1 MNRILS
7 PAKALRT
14 LRKNPVILN
23 AVLAGISQ
31 EQAETLRDGADGWNI
46 VYVICH
52 LRDYERI
59 VGERI
64 EAILSQDR
72 PTLADMDNAAL
83 IARNRYAEQSL
94 EATLA
99 DLAGLRAALIER
111 LAGLS
116 DEQWLRSGVHAV
128 QGEGTVLDIAV
139 NAGLHDIDHIE
150 QLVRCAQ
157 PARDSAARRP

>member
-14 LRKNPVILN
+14 LRKNPLILN

-31 EQAETLRDGADGWNI
+31 QQAETLRDGADGWSI
-46 VYVICH
+46 VYVVCH

-59 VGERI
+59 VAERI
-64 EAILSQDR
+64 GLILREDR
-72 PTLADMDNAAL
+72 PLLADMDNAAL
-83 IARNRYAEQSL
+83 IGQNRYAEQSL
-94 EATLA
+94 ESTLA
-99 DLAGLRAALIER
+99 DLSGRRGALLEL

-116 DEQWLRSGVHAV
+116 DEQWLRPGVHPA

-139 NAGLHDIDHIE
+139 NAALHDIDHIE
-150 QLVRCAQ
+150 QLVRCVH
-157 PARDSAARRP
+157 PAP

>member
-14 LRKNPVILN
+14 LRKNPVILG

-31 EQAETLRDGADGWNI
+31 ERAEALRDGPDGWNI
-46 VYVICH
+46 VYIVCH

-59 VGERI
+59 VAERI
-64 EAILSQDR
+64 QLILSQDR
-72 PTLADMDNAAL
+72 PTLADMNNAEL

-99 DLAGLRAALIER
+99 DLARRRGALLE
-111 LAGLS
+111 LLEGLS
-116 DEQWLRSGVHAV
+116 DEQWLRSGVHPA
-128 QGEGTVLDIAV
+128 QGAGTVLDIAV
-139 NAGLHDIDHIE
+139 NAALHDIDHIE
-150 QLVRCAQ
+150 QLVRCVQ
-157 PARDSAARRP
+157 PAS